1 MNQIAVDQIRFCAF
15 CPNLCRNQYPRS
27 GVPQREYMAP
37 SSLSYIG
44 FAVLNDLI
52 MYNEEVAIVLTNL
65 EACDACKIGCLYNY
79 DIPGHLRALASE
91 LKSGMVIKGDLVTR

>member
-1 MNQIAVDQIRFCAF
+1 MNQTAVDQIRFCAF

-52 MYNEEVAIVLTNL
+52 KYNEEVATVLTKL

-79 DIPGHLRALASE
+79 DIPSHLRTLASE
-91 LKSGMVIKGDLVTR
+91 LKSGVFNKIDLVTR

>member
-52 MYNEEVAIVLTNL
+52 MYNEEVAIVLTKL

-79 DIPGHLRALASE
+79 DISSHLRALASE
-91 LKSGMVIKGDLVTR
+91 LKNGLVIKGGLVTR

>member
-1 MNQIAVDQIRFCAF
+1 MNQIAVDEIRFCAF

-52 MYNEEVAIVLTNL
+52 MYNEEVATVITKL

-79 DIPGHLRALASE
+79 DIPSHLRALASE
-91 LKSGMVIKGDLVTR
+91 LKNGIVRKENLVTR

>member
-1 MNQIAVDQIRFCAF
+1 MDQTAVDQIRFCAF

-52 MYNEEVAIVLTNL
+52 MYNDEVATVITKL

-79 DIPGHLRALASE
+79 DIPSHLRALASE
-91 LKSGMVIKGDLVTR
+91 LKSGMFNKGDLVTR

>member
-1 MNQIAVDQIRFCAF
+1 MNQTAVDQIRFCAF

-52 MYNEEVAIVLTNL
+52 MYNEEVAIVLTKL

-79 DIPGHLRALASE
+79 DIPSHLRALASE
-91 LKSGMVIKGDLVTR
+91 LKSDLVIKGDLVTR

>member
-1 MNQIAVDQIRFCAF
+1 
-15 CPNLCRNQYPRS
+15 
-27 GVPQREYMAP
+27 MAP

-52 MYNEEVAIVLTNL
+52 MYNEEVAIVLTKL

-91 LKSGMVIKGDLVTR
+91 LKSGMVSKGDLVTR